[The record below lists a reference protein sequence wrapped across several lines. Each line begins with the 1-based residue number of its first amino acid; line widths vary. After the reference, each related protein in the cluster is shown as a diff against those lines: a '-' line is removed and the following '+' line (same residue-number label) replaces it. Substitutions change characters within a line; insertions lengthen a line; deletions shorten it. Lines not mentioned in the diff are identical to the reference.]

1 MATPPPLIRSSKP
14 FSVEIPEGSNSAK
27 SRRSDVVGSDELQI
41 KGKKSDFKTSDAALL
56 PEMHHAPG
64 NDTANRSAHHED
76 ALTPEKLNVKEGAA
90 LDAPHLVHDDPHAA
104 ENVQSVSDDALKD
117 HQVGLPA
124 TEQAGSTQE
133 PVVAVQAFA
142 DQTAGGAD
150 NAPLKDRFAT
160 EAVSV
165 PAKHAAGV
173 ETEALK
179 DNIQSVADDALDD
192 NLQAVPSAGALKDN
206 LQALPGA
213 EAIKDNLQAV
223 PQDGSQKRDAGID
236 KEQVSDNIAAVPQ
249 DALASQSQGVPKE
262 SLKDRKVGEAVDPIH
277 DRTAGEAVSPLK
289 DRQADVGNDA
299 IEDNLQ
305 GLPDDASEDNRQEI
319 DHPGVRSNT
328 QALQNESLE
337 DNPQRLDN
345 QALKD
350 NTQGLPNEALEDRSA
365 DTDKE
370 HVQDHVVALPDQAT
384 QLKDG
389 PKPTA
394 PNKPTR
400 SGSDTA
406 QTAQPKGKASVKA
419 TTPAKAA
426 SAAQTEQLQA
436 AKLEQTRKMDEFH
449 GRVEALKKTVSGIN
463 HLLDELEEKKP
474 DNKH

>member
-192 NLQAVPSAGALKDN
+192 NLQAVP
-206 LQALPGA
+206 
-213 EAIKDNLQAV
+213 
-223 PQDGSQKRDAGID
+223 QDGSQKRDAGID
-236 KEQVSDNIAAVPQ
+236 KEQVSDNIAVVPQ

-436 AKLEQTRKMDEFH
+436 AKLEQARKMDEFH

>member
-179 DNIQSVADDALDD
+179 DNIQSVADDALD
-192 NLQAVPSAGALKDN
+192 
-206 LQALPGA
+206 
-213 EAIKDNLQAV
+213 DNLQAV

-436 AKLEQTRKMDEFH
+436 AKLEQARKMDEFH